1 MRESAR
7 ARQAWAD
14 YLAMG
19 EGRSLRE
26 LAARYR
32 QQVQAEGEPGAP
44 TEHLSRLEQWST
56 TFGWQARL
64 QAIADA
70 AAAEAEA
77 AIRARR
83 RAILESG
90 LALDFERV
98 DVLKRVAAQLLDEL
112 ETGGRLWVR
121 DVKAIGSGE
130 NAERV
135 DIERF
140 NAAEVEQL
148 RGLLDDIA
156 KEKGE
161 RVKKHELAGPRGGP
175 IGVRH
180 QVKVDRSG
188 DFDFGDFQTAFAA
201 VAGGG
206 AAGGAPAAGAG
217 ADEPLDPAH
226 ALHEAGALPD
236 GADA

>member
-19 EGRSLRE
+19 EERSLDR
-26 LAARYR
+26 LLQRY
-32 QQVQAEGEPGAP
+32 QTGTEPAQA
-44 TEHLSRLEQWST
+44 TSLTRLKQWST
-56 TFGWQARL
+56 TFGWQTRL

-70 AAAEAEA
+70 AASEAEA

-161 RVKKHELAGPRGGP
+161 RVKKLEHAGPKGGP

-180 QVKVDRSG
+180 SGKVERDEFDYDRYAA
-188 DFDFGDFQTAFAA
+188 TFASI
-201 VAGGG
+201 VAGVDPRARS
-206 AAGGAPAAGAG
+206 AAGEAAG
-217 ADEPLDPAH
+217 EPLDPGDADGQ
-226 ALHEAGALPD
+226 AGGVPDDPLP
-236 GADA
+236 